1 MSNNSIYSVFD
12 IVVIDE
18 YYNIGKHDST
28 LYKALRAMAARAI
41 VVGLS
46 RTPID
51 VGIARV
57 VPLMLVNQATVFSLQ
72 KKGYKVVNGI
82 ENDLV
87 TAFGEFALNT
97 FYPKARAL

>member
-1 MSNNSIYSVFD
+1 MTDKDHSNKIFLGTPHFVAEMSNNSIYSVFD

-18 YYNIGKHDST
+18 YRNIGKHDST

-41 VVGLS
+41 VVSLS

-57 VPLMLVNQATVFSLQ
+57 VPLMSVN
-72 KKGYKVVNGI
+72 
-82 ENDLV
+82 
-87 TAFGEFALNT
+87 
-97 FYPKARAL
+97 

>member
-1 MSNNSIYSVFD
+1 MSNNSIYSIFD

-28 LYKALRAMAARAI
+28 LYKALRAIAARAI

-46 RTPID
+46 RTLID

-57 VPLMLVNQATVFSLQ
+57 VPLMLVN
-72 KKGYKVVNGI
+72 
-82 ENDLV
+82 
-87 TAFGEFALNT
+87 
-97 FYPKARAL
+97 